1 MNIENGVIDGVNIDG
16 VNIERLT
23 NLTMLKIDL

>member
-23 NLTMLKIDL
+23 NLKMLKIDL